1 MLKVKNVEISGLR
14 GIKKDLNLTLNSPK
28 SVLIYG
34 DNGSGK
40 SSITDA
46 VEWFYKDKIE
56 HLSGEEISRSKKGVE
71 ALRNISLSDEEDAY
85 IELKFSDSKLDSR
98 KRLFC
103 KRSKLT
109 REYSNLSEEFNA
121 YIKDSLKE
129 NLILR
134 YKDLLRFILYTKTE
148 KLEEISQIIGFSEV
162 IKIKGVLKKAVNDL
176 KKVVKT
182 KNFDGQVSQKQAQ
195 IIEQVKQPIHN
206 DEQYFDAIRE
216 LVNPLKLSVEVK
228 DNASI
233 NTVLKLIEMPE
244 DKEVL
249 SQQISYEKAIGILTN
264 LQSLAEG
271 IHSSYGS
278 YYKKYQKISG
288 DIDRFKKVGL
298 EKLLSEGL
306 LLLEKGIFEEG
317 KCPLCLQDKNRNE
330 LIEELRGRIDELA
343 DFKKEKEELEEG
355 REATQGCLQNILSE
369 VETILKEE
377 CLSIKENSGIKNE
390 MEQLK
395 ELFSNALDRLKKVA
409 LLDQKE
415 LKRPEEF
422 VCLDNSKIQKMV
434 SAFRDKVQKISAG
447 KKDDIRFSISRKL
460 VLVRQAYENIKSLK
474 KESGIINRQIQSMEL
489 IYNEF
494 VKKQKDALAS
504 FLKAISKDINELY
517 IYMNRSGR
525 VDEIELMPLGEEDE
539 LAGITIQFK
548 FHGNIVS
555 PPDKY
560 LSESHLNCLGICLF
574 LASVKAFNSNNKF
587 FILDDVISSF
597 DKGHRARFVSLLMEK
612 FSDYQIFLF
621 THEKSWFEYVAN
633 TVKGKS
639 WIITKIVWDYERGAE
654 LEIPLFDF
662 KERIENK
669 IKKSD
674 PSDLGNMVR
683 KYLEG
688 LLKEIC
694 FSLEVKVSFLYN
706 DQNENRMSNELLSEL
721 RNKLKKRKSDLK
733 DHQAWNRISTS
744 VFLGNKT
751 SHNSSYSEDI
761 NDLKTFYN
769 DVLELESLF
778 CCSKCNKFI
787 SKKYYDSVK
796 HIIRCSCGD
805 IAHNWET

>member
-1 MLKVKNVEISGLR
+1 MLKVKDIKISGLR

-46 VEWFYKDKIE
+46 VEWFYKDKVE
-56 HLSGEEISRSKKGVE
+56 HLSSEEIGRKGID

-85 IELKFSDSKLDSR
+85 IELKFSDSGLDSR
-98 KRLFC
+98 KRLFYQ
-103 KRSKLT
+103 RSKLAS
-109 REYSNLSEEFNA
+109 EYSNSTEEFNA
-121 YIKDSLKE
+121 YVKDSLQE
-129 NLILR
+129 NLTLR
-134 YKDLLRFILYTKTE
+134 YKDLLRFILYTKTQ

-182 KNFDGQVSQKQAQ
+182 KNFDSQVSQKQAQ

-244 DKEVL
+244 DKEIL
-249 SQQISYEKAIGILTN
+249 SQQISYEKVIGILNN
-264 LQSLAEG
+264 LKSSVES
-271 IHSSYGS
+271 IHSSYGG
-278 YYKKYQKISG
+278 YYKKYQKIFR
-288 DIDRFKKVGL
+288 DIDKFKKVGL

-355 REATQGCLQNILSE
+355 RETTQRYLQNILSE
-369 VETILKEE
+369 IETILKEK
-377 CLSIKENSGIKNE
+377 CLSIKENSGIRNE
-390 MEQLK
+390 MEQTK
-395 ELFSNALDRLKKVA
+395 ELFSNALDRLKKVS
-409 LLDQKE
+409 LLEREE
-415 LKRPEEF
+415 LKNPEEF
-422 VCLDNSKIQKMV
+422 VCLDNSKVQKMV
-434 SAFRDKVQKISAG
+434 SAFRDNVQKISAG

-460 VLVRQAYENIKSLK
+460 VLVRQAYTEIKSFK
-474 KESGIINRQIQSMEL
+474 KESAIINRHMQSMEL
-489 IYNEF
+489 ICNEF
-494 VKKQKDALAS
+494 VRKQKDALTS

-517 IYMNRSGR
+517 ICMNRSER
-525 VDEIELMPLGEEDE
+525 VDAIELVPLGEEDE
-539 LAGITIQFK
+539 LVGITIQFK

-574 LASVKAFNSNNKF
+574 LSSVKAFNSKNTF

-621 THEKSWFEYVAN
+621 THEHNWFEYVAN
-633 TVKGKS
+633 TVKGKN
-639 WIITKIVWDYERGAE
+639 WIITRIVWNDERGAE
-654 LEIPLFDF
+654 LESPLFNL
-662 KERIENK
+662 KEMIEDK

-674 PSDLGNMVR
+674 SSDLGNMVR
-683 KYLEG
+683 RYLEK
-688 LLKEIC
+688 LLKETC
-694 FSLEVKVSFLYN
+694 FCWGAKVNFLYN
-706 DQNENRMSNELLSEL
+706 DQNENRTSNELLSEL
-721 RNKLKKRKSDLK
+721 RSTLKRRKSEPK
-733 DHQAWNRISTS
+733 DHRVWDRLSQS
-744 VFLGNKT
+744 VFIGHKA
-751 SHNSSYSEDI
+751 SHDSGYLEDI
-761 NDLKTFYN
+761 NDVKAFYD
-769 DVLELESLF
+769 DVLELEALF
-778 CCSKCNKFI
+778 CCSKC
-787 SKKYYDSVK
+787 SKYIAIKYCDPVK
-796 HIIRCSCGD
+796 HTIRCSCGG
-805 IAHNWET
+805 ITYSWKT